1 MVAATLDIYNTI
13 ADNLLPTP
21 AKSHYTFNLR
31 DLSKVFQVRAWT
43 LASHR
48 HGPSEKRHFCCHAPG
63 HLHPHLIGT
72 PVCGP
77 FHSSAGQG
85 VLQGSA
91 NLISEKEQFVRLWS
105 HECLRIFHDRLVDDS
120 DRVWFNHMLE
130 EKVTY
135 VVDVSLCG
143 IY

>member
-31 DLSKVFQVRAWT
+31 DLSKVFQVRART
-43 LASHR
+43 LASHW
-48 HGPSEKRHFCCHAPG
+48 HDPSEKKHRATSINI
-63 HLHPHLIGT
+63 LIGT

-77 FHSSAGQG
+77 SHSSAGQG

-130 EKVTY
+130 EKVTHAA
-135 VVDVSLCG
+135 DAPLCAHMR
-143 IY
+143 

>member
-1 MVAATLDIYNTI
+1 MVDQENATSVVTYRTNSIRTLID
-13 ADNLLPTP
+13 TP
-21 AKSHYTFNLR
+21 AC
-31 DLSKVFQVRAWT
+31 
-43 LASHR
+43 
-48 HGPSEKRHFCCHAPG
+48 GPS
-63 HLHPHLIGT
+63 
-72 PVCGP
+72 
-77 FHSSAGQG
+77 HSSAGQG

-135 VVDVSLCG
+135 AVDVPLCVQMS
-143 IY
+143 